1 MMKPCISQACLF
13 SSSFAEDVKG
23 FLEGGC
29 NAMEVWLT
37 KLEKH
42 LETSSVGQTKTLLA
56 DHGIECPAASYQG
69 GLLFSEGEQK
79 KLHLDHFR
87 KRLDLCQGLGIPVMN
102 ILAEFP
108 QRVDQETMQRAIRAL
123 GEAAQ
128 WAEAFGTRLS
138 LEFRARSPFVNNL
151 ETALAFVN
159 ATGASNLGV
168 TVDFF
173 HFHCGPSKLSD
184 IQVPVIDKIF
194 LVQVCDLM
202 STTRE
207 MATDSDRILPGDG
220 ELPLKPFI
228 QSLKDSGYHGFV
240 SVEVFNPM
248 LSQTS
253 PGQIAEF
260 GMGSVQRFL
269 TA

>member
-1 MMKPCISQACLF
+1 MK
-13 SSSFAEDVKG
+13 FAT
-23 FLEGGC
+23 F
-29 NAMEVWLT
+29 
-37 KLEKH
+37 
-42 LETSSVGQTKTLLA
+42 
-56 DHGIECPAASYQG
+56 AAVIA
-69 GLLFSEGEQK
+69 
-79 KLHLDHFR
+79 
-87 KRLDLCQGLGIPVMN
+87 LCAG
-102 ILAEFP
+102 
-108 QRVDQETMQRAIRAL
+108 
-123 GEAAQ
+123 
-128 WAEAFGTRLS
+128 S
-138 LEFRARSPFVNNL
+138 
-151 ETALAFVN
+151 ALA
-159 ATGASNLGV
+159 ADKGSLASG
-168 TVDFF
+168 
-173 HFHCGPSKLSD
+173 KLSD

-207 MATDSDRILPGDG
+207 MASDSDRILPGDG

-248 LSQTS
+248 LSQSS